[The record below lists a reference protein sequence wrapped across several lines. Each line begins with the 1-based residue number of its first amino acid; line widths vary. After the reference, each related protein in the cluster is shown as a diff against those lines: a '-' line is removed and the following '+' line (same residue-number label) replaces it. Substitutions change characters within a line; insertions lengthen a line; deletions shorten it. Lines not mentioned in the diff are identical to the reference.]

1 MTLPEPTLSI
11 RLLWPFVR
19 ALGNDPRGAT
29 LLEGLKLR
37 GDDLVFDQRISAA
50 AAMTA
55 LNVAVEMTGD
65 PALGLRAGKLT
76 DQGTFGILEHG
87 FAVAAT
93 LRDAIEF
100 FIRHFQV
107 MSEASEAWLATEGE
121 RTVFWYA
128 PIIPHPPAG
137 NDLLVSAAIDLV
149 QRHCAPDLRPQEVW
163 LIHDKPSYADL
174 YQALWGVPVR
184 FGMHANAIVFDSAWL
199 DHAMPAANANMAIVF
214 ERKAQQ
220 IASGLTHGAT
230 MGRRVRE
237 RLIAGLADGAVEMS
251 KVARALKVSTATLRR
266 RLDEEGVAFSAIL
279 DDVRKDA
286 AQRYLLGSDLTVT
299 EIADR
304 LGFSHV
310 RAFARAFRRW
320 TGKTPSDFRQ
330 HDT

>member
-19 ALGNDPRGAT
+19 ALGNDPRGAM

-37 GDDLVFDQRISAA
+37 GDDLVFDQRISAS
-50 AAMTA
+50 AAMAA
-55 LNVAVEMTGD
+55 LKVAVEMTGD
-65 PALGLRAGKLT
+65 PTFGLRAGKLT

-93 LRDAIEF
+93 LRDAIAF
-100 FIRHFQV
+100 FIRHFPV

-128 PIIPHPPAG
+128 PIVPHPPGA
-137 NDLLVSAAIDLV
+137 NDLLVGAAVGLV
-149 QRHCAPDLRPQEVW
+149 QRHCAPEFQPREVW
-163 LIHDKPSYADL
+163 LTHDKPSYAAL
-174 YQALWGVPVR
+174 YEEMWNVPVR
-184 FGMHANAIVFDSAWL
+184 FGAHANAIVFDTTWL
-199 DHAMPAANANMAIVF
+199 ERPMPAANANMAIVF

-237 RLIAGLADGAVEMS
+237 RLIAGLADGAVEMAA
-251 KVARALKVSTATLRR
+251 VARALKISTATLRR
-266 RLDEEGVAFSAIL
+266 RLDEEGSAFSEIL

-286 AQRYLLGSDLTVT
+286 AQRYLLGSELSVT
-299 EIADR
+299 EIALR

-320 TGKTPSDFRQ
+320 TGTTPSEFRAR
-330 HDT
+330 